1 MKKKLAGA
9 MLALG
14 MVMLAQDPDNT
25 KANKRD
31 RGADAATADKQG
43 NSKHDVDLTRQIR
56 KQITADDS
64 LSTYAKNVKVITKDG
79 SVILR
84 GPVRSVEEKG
94 KIEQIAKQVAGA
106 EHVTSDLEVAAK

>member
-1 MKKKLAGA
+1 MKKKIAGA

-14 MVMLAQDPDNT
+14 MAMFAQDPDNT

-31 RGADAATADKQG
+31 RGADATTADKQG
-43 NSKHDVDLTRQIR
+43 NSKQDVDVTRQIR
-56 KQITADDS
+56 KQLTADDS

-79 SVILR
+79 SVTLK
-84 GPVRSVEEKG
+84 GPVRSADEKA

-106 EHVTSDLEVAAK
+106 EHVTSQIEVAAK